1 MLAHPRITAT
11 AVHIVHISSTAVLL
25 AALYDGAL
33 SHSFPR
39 LSAFW
44 LLSPQTYLRRNYADE
59 MSLLPLAT
67 RADPEMV
74 LRYAFD
80 RGGPARA
87 SDGELVTKTHLK
99 LFLGRFGPM
108 RSCLLKAAR
117 CACVAVWVCAAPP
130 IPGEVCVLR

>member
-1 MLAHPRITAT
+1 M
-11 AVHIVHISSTAVLL
+11 LL
-25 AALYDGAL
+25 AAAL
-33 SHSFPR
+33 PPAFPR
-39 LSAFW
+39 ISAS
-44 LLSPQTYLRRNYADE
+44 LLPFPQTYLRRNYADE
-59 MSLLPLAT
+59 MSLLPTAT

-87 SDGELVTKTHLK
+87 SEGELVTMTHLK

-117 CACVAVWVCAAPP
+117 YALCFCRRGGAIETGPCRLHGFYGSSVHINIWP
-130 IPGEVCVLR
+130 